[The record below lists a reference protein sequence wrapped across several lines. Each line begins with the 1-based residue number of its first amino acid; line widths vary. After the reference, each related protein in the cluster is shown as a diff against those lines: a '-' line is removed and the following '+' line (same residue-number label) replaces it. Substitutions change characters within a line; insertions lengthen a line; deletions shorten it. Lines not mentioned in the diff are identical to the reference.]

1 MSTSQTVRGG
11 ADLRQ
16 RRIRW
21 VRLLSWA
28 SLVWMC
34 AEGAIGLLA
43 GFEAGSTAL
52 VGWALGSVIEGLAS
66 VIVIWRFTGRRLVSE
81 TSERLAQRGVA
92 VSFFFLAPYIAVQAL
107 WDLAMGHSAD
117 STALGIAVA
126 ASSVVVMPLL
136 GLAKR
141 RLGSHLDSDATTGE
155 GLQNLMCAAQA
166 ATVLVGLGVTA
177 VIGWSWVDPAI
188 ALIIAG
194 WAVWEGVAA
203 WRGDGCC

>member
-66 VIVIWRFTGRRLVSE
+66 VIVIWRFTGRRLASE

>member
-203 WRGDGCC
+203 WREDGCC